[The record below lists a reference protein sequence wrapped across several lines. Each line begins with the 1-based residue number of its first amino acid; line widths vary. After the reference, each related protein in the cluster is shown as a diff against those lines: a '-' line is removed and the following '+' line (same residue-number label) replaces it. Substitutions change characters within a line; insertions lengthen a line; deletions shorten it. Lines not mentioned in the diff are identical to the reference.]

1 MKQLGVDVVIPNMDY
16 LFENKD
22 IAECFLDPW
31 SRGPWGLALSE
42 AEAKVPVF
50 GTELTIEL
58 AKLFVKSDSVKKF
71 QRLSMSSIRN
81 SEVILVIP
89 SSLSFK
95 QPSIPEKYQGC
106 DWHSENSYRLHRR
119 L

>member
-1 MKQLGVDVVIPNMDY
+1 MDVVIPNMDY

-22 IAECFLDPW
+22 RIAGVFLTHGHADAI
-31 SRGPWGLALSE
+31 GALPYLL

-58 AKLFVKSDSVKKF
+58 AKLFVKSNDSVKKF
-71 QRLSMSSIRN
+71 N
-81 SEVILVIP
+81 DFHVIDMPSFRSGTKAYMP

-95 QPSIPEKYQGC
+95 QPTRSLKVSG
-106 DWHSENSYRLHRR
+106 L
-119 L
+119 